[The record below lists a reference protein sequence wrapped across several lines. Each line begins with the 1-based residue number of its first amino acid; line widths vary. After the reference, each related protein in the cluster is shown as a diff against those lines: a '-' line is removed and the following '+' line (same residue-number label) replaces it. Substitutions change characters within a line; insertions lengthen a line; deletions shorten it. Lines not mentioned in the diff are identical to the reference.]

1 MEERTK
7 NKNNVSRDSDPN
19 LLSGDDMI
27 EFSEAKMEYMIEFNE
42 AKMEFE
48 EKRRYTYDEKAKKNA
63 EPEAIMKID

>member
-27 EFSEAKMEYMIEFNE
+27 EFSEAKME
-42 AKMEFE
+42 FE
-48 EKRRYTYDEKAKKNA
+48 KENDVSDKKAKKNA

>member
-27 EFSEAKMEYMIEFNE
+27 EFSEAKME
-42 AKMEFE
+42 FE
-48 EKRRYTYDEKAKKNA
+48 EKRNYTYDKKAKKNA

>member
-27 EFSEAKMEYMIEFNE
+27 EFSEAKME
-42 AKMEFE
+42 FE
-48 EKRRYTYDEKAKKNA
+48 EKRNYVSDKKAKKNA